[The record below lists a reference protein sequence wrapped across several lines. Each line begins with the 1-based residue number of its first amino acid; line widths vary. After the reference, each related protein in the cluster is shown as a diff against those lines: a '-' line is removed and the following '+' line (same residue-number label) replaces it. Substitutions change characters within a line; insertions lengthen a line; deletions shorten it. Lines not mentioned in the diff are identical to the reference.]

1 MPPIK
6 HHREG
11 NVVQFRG
18 RGTRAQ
24 LREALEGRVPVQIAR
39 SQISPGWIHGFVIGL
54 AAEFCLIAEVSDAMQ
69 FDGFLALAVSD
80 IDAVEQDPGKE
91 FVEKALQLNGE
102 QIPQLADFG
111 LNDWQTIAESA
122 ARLTPMISLNMLDDE
137 SGEVSYIGRLT
148 GAESDALILQE
159 VDPNATWYPDTGAYE
174 FPGIGSIGFGTQYML
189 LLAKIAGMPPVPTP
203 PEALPAS

>member
-24 LREALEGRVPVQIAR
+24 LREALESRVPVQIAR
-39 SQISPGWIHGFVIGL
+39 SRISPGWVHGFVIGL

-69 FDGFLALAVSD
+69 FDGFLALAVGD

-102 QIPQLADFG
+102 QIPQLADFR
-111 LNDWQTIAESA
+111 LDDWQAIAESA
-122 ARLTPMISLNMLDDE
+122 APDLTWNDGRLSGLISLPRQAATL
-137 SGEVSYIGRLT
+137 IRL
-148 GAESDALILQE
+148 
-159 VDPNATWYPDTGAYE
+159 E
-174 FPGIGSIGFGTQYML
+174 F
-189 LLAKIAGMPPVPTP
+189 
-203 PEALPAS
+203 